1 MVGGRTR
8 RKWVPVTEQVT
19 TVDEATQAVTTEVHK
34 RHKLVTD
41 GDPRPSMS
49 RVNPWHFFP
58 ETEATSIEDSEGIF
72 ERHLLSRTQLKARV
86 KADDYDEAAVARLL
100 REDPRDAAPNY
111 LTQLRTIINEE
122 SGNSSRRYHV
132 WEYHGPIDTQDLRG
146 IAVGSDRVADF
157 GSLDSDKT
165 NVCLIFCQDELLKVD
180 PYPLDSGE
188 CLYSV
193 WTLEKDDAS
202 IFGYGLPYILRHPQK
217 ALNAAWRMM
226 LDNAGLSTGPQIVIN
241 TEQIEPADGSG
252 DYTLAPRK
260 VWRRKGGTPNV
271 PAFEVYNIDSHQAEL
286 AGIIEMASAFID
298 QDSNMPMVAQGEQGT
313 NVTQT
318 AHGMS
323 LLMNSANVVFR
334 RLIKNWDDDITTPCI
349 RRMYDWNMQFS
360 PKEYIKGDYEV
371 DARGTSVLL
380 LRELTAA
387 NLMSVAMN
395 LTVHPVIG
403 PLLKPEPLTRKLM
416 QANMLS
422 ADELVL
428 TDAEIEAKKAE
439 AAQQPA
445 PPEPHV
451 LAAETE
457 MNKIN
462 LANENAKEL
471 ALIDRE
477 TKLMLS
483 AQTGNVKLDEIG
495 QKDRATKVKVDSD
508 ERKMAVEAA
517 VTQRQMAAKQPTG
530 GGNF

>member
-1 MVGGRTR
+1 
-8 RKWVPVTEQVT
+8 
-19 TVDEATQAVTTEVHK
+19 
-34 RHKLVTD
+34 
-41 GDPRPSMS
+41 
-49 RVNPWHFFP
+49 
-58 ETEATSIEDSEGIF
+58 
-72 ERHLLSRTQLKARV
+72 
-86 KADDYDEAAVARLL
+86 
-100 REDPRDAAPNY
+100 
-111 LTQLRTIINEE
+111 
-122 SGNSSRRYHV
+122 
-132 WEYHGPIDTQDLRG
+132 
-146 IAVGSDRVADF
+146 
-157 GSLDSDKT
+157 
-165 NVCLIFCQDELLKVD
+165 
-180 PYPLDSGE
+180 
-188 CLYSV
+188 
-193 WTLEKDDAS
+193 
-202 IFGYGLPYILRHPQK
+202 
-217 ALNAAWRMM
+217 
-226 LDNAGLSTGPQIVIN
+226 
-241 TEQIEPADGSG
+241 
-252 DYTLAPRK
+252 
-260 VWRRKGGTPNV
+260 
-271 PAFEVYNIDSHQAEL
+271 
-286 AGIIEMASAFID
+286 
-298 QDSNMPMVAQGEQGT
+298 MVAQGEQGT